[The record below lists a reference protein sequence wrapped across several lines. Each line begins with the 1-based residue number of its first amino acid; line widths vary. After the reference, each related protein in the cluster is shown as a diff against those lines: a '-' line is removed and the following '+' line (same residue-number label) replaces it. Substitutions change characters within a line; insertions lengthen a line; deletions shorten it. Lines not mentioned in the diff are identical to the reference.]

1 MNDNDPKYYRYLI
14 LFNED
19 VQDADPILHI
29 SDMNKLKAM
38 NEGRMHLFDDALNA
52 ILPAA
57 EYCFHMPRTEL
68 DTYDTDTEVL
78 DKAYDVP
85 QDIFIMPDSR
95 FPSVDI
101 GSSFTCIIYS
111 ESCREEVKQKAR
123 NSSCELGAVSI
134 EELSQSLLVEQWN
147 KLFENRNFRN
157 ETKLEDIDKQY
168 LLTEEKQ
175 MALPL
180 LFTARQYGKADE
192 VYGKV
197 FNSLDIFETCAKLLW
212 NQTVHHNALMHCKDF
227 EGEEQERFRKLYAE
241 GLEEAEKKSKIN
253 IVITMPGVPQN
264 QINYGGLEKI
274 LPENEKKVIKL
285 LGIHRAIAKGALLI
299 ELPPVGKELFEKLNE
314 LEINCQH
321 KTNNKYVHK
330 ALRNIGKMLESKFT
344 QEQLWAVNR
353 AQHITIFSDFP
364 LGLAIVGKADASLQC
379 YKEISYRPLSPL
391 TRCFQDEMVKHSQ
404 IYHGHQCKI
413 AFAECI
419 LNDEQNCGIR
429 KCSEGL
435 VNSLQRLSK
444 DNPRMQVVYRET
456 LTVSDLKQFLLEN
469 SDADILHISAH
480 GHYDR
485 RTNMAGLM
493 IGNEFWMAN
502 DNNYR
507 VPPVV
512 ILSACHV
519 SPRGSGTVNVA
530 DMFKRVGAEAVLS
543 TFIPIDARRNMILL
557 NRLYTYISEAQ
568 KGSNQYKTLS
578 EAWGG
583 VVATNAIHEMT
594 AESPKFFQWLWGNNS
609 NGETRMMDFAMH
621 RSVKRLHGPTIYGDT
636 IEVIKEMLREEGME
650 GKFDDVL
657 SQGNYFPESFFYQ
670 WIGFPENVFL
680 YNEVFAETI

>member
-52 ILPAA
+52 ILPAV

-227 EGEEQERFRKLYAE
+227 EGEEQERFRKLYVE

-299 ELPPVGKELFEKLNE
+299 ELPPVEKELFEKLNE
-314 LEINCQH
+314 LEIKCKH

-330 ALRNIGKMLESKFT
+330 ALREALANCLVHADYYGRQGLVIIKKRDSITMSNPGSFRIEVDAAKSGGVSDPRNGAMLKMFNLIDIGERAGSGIPNIFRVWREQNWT
-344 QEQLWAVNR
+344 TPEITEQLEPER
-353 AQHITIFSDFP
+353 TILSLVFEKAS
-364 LGLAIVGKADASLQC
+364 GKKQAIKASNHTIYSRQKQSVIEYLTREIQADCKTIADLL
-379 YKEISYRPLSPL
+379 EISSPRARAVL
-391 TRCFQDEMVKHSQ
+391 TKMVKEE
-404 IYHGHQCKI
+404 II
-413 AFAECI
+413 I
-419 LNDEQNCGIR
+419 T
-429 KCSEGL
+429 EGG
-435 VNSLQRLSK
+435 NRNRTYK
-444 DNPRMQVVYRET
+444 
-456 LTVSDLKQFLLEN
+456 LK
-469 SDADILHISAH
+469 S
-480 GHYDR
+480 
-485 RTNMAGLM
+485 
-493 IGNEFWMAN
+493 
-502 DNNYR
+502 
-507 VPPVV
+507 
-512 ILSACHV
+512 
-519 SPRGSGTVNVA
+519 
-530 DMFKRVGAEAVLS
+530 
-543 TFIPIDARRNMILL
+543 
-557 NRLYTYISEAQ
+557 
-568 KGSNQYKTLS
+568 
-578 EAWGG
+578 
-583 VVATNAIHEMT
+583 
-594 AESPKFFQWLWGNNS
+594 
-609 NGETRMMDFAMH
+609 
-621 RSVKRLHGPTIYGDT
+621 
-636 IEVIKEMLREEGME
+636 
-650 GKFDDVL
+650 
-657 SQGNYFPESFFYQ
+657 
-670 WIGFPENVFL
+670 
-680 YNEVFAETI
+680 

>member
-52 ILPAA
+52 ILPAV

-227 EGEEQERFRKLYAE
+227 EGEEQERFRKLYVE

-299 ELPPVGKELFEKLNE
+299 ELPPVEKELFEKLNE
-314 LEINCQH
+314 LEIKCKH

-330 ALRNIGKMLESKFT
+330 ALRDIGKMLESKFT

-364 LGLAIVGKADASLQC
+364 LGLAIVGKADAS
-379 YKEISYRPLSPL
+379 YS
-391 TRCFQDEMVKHSQ
+391 
-404 IYHGHQCKI
+404 
-413 AFAECI
+413 A
-419 LNDEQNCGIR
+419 IR
-429 KCSEGL
+429 K
-435 VNSLQRLSK
+435 
-444 DNPRMQVVYRET
+444 Y
-456 LTVSDLKQFLLEN
+456 
-469 SDADILHISAH
+469 HI
-480 GHYDR
+480 DR
-485 RTNMAGLM
+485 
-493 IGNEFWMAN
+493 
-502 DNNYR
+502 
-507 VPPVV
+507 
-512 ILSACHV
+512 
-519 SPRGSGTVNVA
+519 
-530 DMFKRVGAEAVLS
+530 
-543 TFIPIDARRNMILL
+543 
-557 NRLYTYISEAQ
+557 
-568 KGSNQYKTLS
+568 
-578 EAWGG
+578 
-583 VVATNAIHEMT
+583 
-594 AESPKFFQWLWGNNS
+594 
-609 NGETRMMDFAMH
+609 
-621 RSVKRLHGPTIYGDT
+621 
-636 IEVIKEMLREEGME
+636 
-650 GKFDDVL
+650 
-657 SQGNYFPESFFYQ
+657 
-670 WIGFPENVFL
+670 
-680 YNEVFAETI
+680 